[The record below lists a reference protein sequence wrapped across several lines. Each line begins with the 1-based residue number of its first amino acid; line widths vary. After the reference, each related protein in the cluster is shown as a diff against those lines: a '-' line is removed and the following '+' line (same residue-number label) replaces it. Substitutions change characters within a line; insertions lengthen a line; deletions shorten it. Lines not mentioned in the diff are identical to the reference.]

1 MTLHSSQ
8 IAGAGAATLATLKS
22 TTEHKKSTSTSFSK
36 ALKDASSTTDTSSSS
51 TTTADTT
58 AKKVPSG
65 EKATAVD
72 GHKYSTITAGPRKGM
87 FLNTGTNDR
96 AGEAFVMVRKNGRE
110 YHIYGTGS
118 HREVIGMKTTAEKQ
132 STDTSSTTDTSTTDP
147 TTSTGTT
154 GTTDTGKINTDTS
167 TTS

>member
-8 IAGAGAATLATLKS
+8 IAGAGSATLASLKS
-22 TTEHKKSTSTSFSK
+22 TTEHKKSTSTTFSK
-36 ALKDASSTTDTSSSS
+36 ALKDASSTPDTSPSS

-58 AKKVPSG
+58 VKKAPSG

-87 FLNTGTNDR
+87 FLNTGTNSR
-96 AGEAFVMVRKNGRE
+96 HGEAFVMVRKNGRE

-118 HREVIGMKTTAEKQ
+118 HREVIGMKT
-132 STDTSSTTDTSTTDP
+132 
-147 TTSTGTT
+147 
-154 GTTDTGKINTDTS
+154 
-167 TTS
+167 

>member
-8 IAGAGAATLATLKS
+8 IVGGTDTALASLKS

-36 ALKDASSTTDTSSSS
+36 ALNDATTEK
-51 TTTADTT
+51 A
-58 AKKVPSG
+58 PSG
-65 EKATAVD
+65 EKSTAVD

-87 FLNTGTNDR
+87 FLNTGTNSR
-96 AGEAFVMVRKNGRE
+96 SGEAFVMVRKNGRE

-118 HREVIGMKTTAEKQ
+118 HRTVIGMKTTAEKQ
-132 STDTSSTTDTSTTDP
+132 STDTSSTDTSTDT